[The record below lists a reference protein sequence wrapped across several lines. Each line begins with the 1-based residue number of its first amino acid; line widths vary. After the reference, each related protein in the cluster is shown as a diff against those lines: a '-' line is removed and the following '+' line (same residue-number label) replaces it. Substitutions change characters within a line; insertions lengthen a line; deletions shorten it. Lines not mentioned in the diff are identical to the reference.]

1 MRNRNRLIG
10 AAALLMTAMF
20 LIGVLELFVLRFEG
34 GDVYP
39 AYSSLRADPFGTK
52 ALYESLAAIHGAAVT
67 RNLKPL
73 EELPASSGVVFYT
86 GLDPWAFRTS
96 SYKALDRFESVLKHG
111 ARLIIS
117 FQPKL
122 QPPTKEETGAVDE
135 RWGVHL
141 THTKLD
147 KPAEDEDEELPR
159 ETLLYFDHLD
169 KSWQT
174 LYSSTGRPTAIV
186 RRLGNGSI
194 ALLANGY
201 LLSNEALLESR
212 NTELLASLIRGP
224 APHFTFD
231 EYHFGISETG
241 SIVALARQ
249 YGLSGLAAGLALLFG
264 LFVWQ
269 NSASFLPPR
278 EEVEAELLG
287 KSAVSGFVN
296 LLRRGVSRADL
307 LALCV
312 KQWRRSLALGS
323 YCSSAK
329 LKQIDDV
336 VTASAGD
343 PLGAYQRISGIL
355 GERKLR

>member
-1 MRNRNRLIG
+1 VG
-10 AAALLMTAMF
+10 AAALLIAVVF
-20 LIGVLELFVLRFEG
+20 LTGVVELFVLRFEG

-39 AYSSLRADPFGTK
+39 PYSSLRADPFGTR
-52 ALYESLAAIHGAAVT
+52 ALYESLATIPGVTVT

-73 EELPASSGVVFYT
+73 ETLAGTSGVVFYN
-86 GLDPWAFRTS
+86 GVDPWTFRTS
-96 SYKALDRFESVLKHG
+96 TYKALERFETVLQHG
-111 ARLIIS
+111 ARLIVS
-117 FQPKL
+117 FQPRL
-122 QPPTKEETGAVDE
+122 DAPSENGATGAVDE
-135 RWGVHL
+135 RWGVQLAHA
-141 THTKLD
+141 KPD
-147 KPAEDEDEELPR
+147 KSEEDEEEDLPR

-174 LYSSTGRPTAIV
+174 LYRSTGRPTAIV

-194 ALLANGY
+194 ALVANGY

-212 NTELLASLIRGP
+212 DTELLASLIRGP
-224 APHFTFD
+224 APRFTFD
-231 EYHFGISETG
+231 EYHLGISETG

-269 NSASFLPPR
+269 SSASFLPPR

-307 LALCV
+307 LPVCA
-312 KQWRRSLALGS
+312 KQWRRSLSPGS
-323 YCSSAK
+323 YTSSAK

-336 VTASAGD
+336 VTADAGD
-343 PLGAYQRISGIL
+343 PLGAYQRISRIL
-355 GERKLR
+355 SERTIR